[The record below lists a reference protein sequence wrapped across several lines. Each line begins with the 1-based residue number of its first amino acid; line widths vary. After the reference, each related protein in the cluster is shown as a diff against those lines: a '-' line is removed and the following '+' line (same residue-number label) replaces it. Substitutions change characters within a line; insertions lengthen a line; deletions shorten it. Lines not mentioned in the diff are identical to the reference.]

1 MAYEVTKRIKGHD
14 YRYRVEGYRDP
25 RNGKRRARWQYLGVL
40 SGGELTPA
48 AAIRRTRVTRE
59 DLIAATV
66 RLLEYRDPSNVTV
79 ATIVRSAGA
88 SKSTFY
94 RNFPNRRA
102 AFSVAL
108 DRICDV
114 TLRALPPLDAQMTD
128 LHEARLRLRVWCEAY
143 YRSMLQQR
151 ALRSAL
157 AQGQHGNLRARIERS
172 LITVDPSLVISA
184 FLRRLCDCGFV
195 QIGDPDALARSIRAI
210 HLAMMV
216 ASVAGLPY
224 ADIPAPA
231 FEEVFPLID
240 RAVFGV

>member
-25 RNGKRRARWQYLGVL
+25 RSGKRRARWQYLGVL
-40 SGGELTPA
+40 SGGELTPVA
-48 AAIRRTRVTRE
+48 ATRRTRVTRE

-88 SKSTFY
+88 SKSSFY
-94 RNFPNRRA
+94 RNFPDRRA
-102 AFSVAL
+102 AFNAAF

-114 TLRALPPLDAQMTD
+114 TLRALPSLDAPMRD
-128 LHEARLRLRVWCEAY
+128 LHEARLQLRVWCEAY
-143 YRSMLQQR
+143 FQSMLQQR
-151 ALRSAL
+151 ALRSTL
-157 AQGQHGNLRARIERS
+157 AQGQRGNLRARIERS
-172 LITVDPSLVISA
+172 LMTVDSSVVLSA
-184 FLRRLCDCGFV
+184 FLRRLSDCGFV
-195 QIGDPDALARSIRAI
+195 QIDNPDALARSIRAI
-210 HLAMMV
+210 HMAMMF
-216 ASVAGLPY
+216 ASVAETPY
-224 ADIPAPA
+224 AGIPAPA